1 MSWWLCLLKFSG
13 FLYCNHITANHR
25 TSYHLRTITENLFY
39 FLAPPYS
46 NFLLTDELWT
56 TAGTRMGG
64 GGGLGPVGGSS
75 SSAAYPEMDVASL
88 TAPWKRPLSGAQ
100 SPTSVF
106 DLSKV
111 SRMSLSHCGLL
122 GLPLSL
128 FPSIFP
134 SKMIFPKPL
143 LLFKWPKYFS
153 FCFFTKFSNH
163 WSFTLSSSLI
173 DLFVRCSV
181 HDWNL

>member
-13 FLYCNHITANHR
+13 FLYWNHITANHL
-25 TSYHLRTITENLFY
+25 TSYHLRTITENLSY
-39 FLAPPYS
+39 FFTPPYS
-46 NFLLTDELWT
+46 SFLLIDELWT

-64 GGGLGPVGGSS
+64 GGEGGGLGPVGGSS

-100 SPTSVF
+100 SPTSFF

-134 SKMIFPKPL
+134 SKMIFP
-143 LLFKWPKYFS
+143 S
-153 FCFFTKFSNH
+153 HCFFSNDQNT
-163 WSFTLSSSLI
+163 SAFVSLQSSLTT
-173 DLFVRCSV
+173 DLSLWA
-181 HDWNL
+181 HP